1 MKKTK
6 VVAMLV
12 ALLVLLFAANAS
24 AQVRLEGN
32 LAWPLTIGTSSSST
46 LFGGTSFDLTKYYFL
61 VPDFRIYYQFGGGLL
76 DGGVGLR
83 VPTLFIVS
91 ALYPEA
97 FVELNL
103 KPFVLEGTLGG
114 LLFGYFGLGVAGLSA
129 QSLLMSDLNA
139 SFELTPWFRLGGG
152 MYLIMPANSTF
163 SQNFLYVG
171 YISLRFIFLVK

>member
-6 VVAMLV
+6 VVALV
-12 ALLVLLFAANAS
+12 AALLILLGTAGVG

-32 LAWPLTIGTSSSST
+32 LAWPLTVGINSTST
-46 LFGGTSFDLTKYYFL
+46 LFGGSSIDLAKYYFL

-83 VPTLFIVS
+83 VPTLLILS
-91 ALYPEA
+91 AFYPEA

-114 LLFGYFGLGVAGLSA
+114 LLFGYFGLGAAGFSA

-139 SFELTPWFRLGGG
+139 SVEIVPWFRLGGG
-152 MYLIMPANSTF
+152 MYLILPANSQF
-163 SQNFLYVG
+163 SQNFVYVG
-171 YISLRFIFLVK
+171 YLSARFIFLVK